1 MFPDG
6 NRTRIF
12 PFARAALSQLS
23 YQVDNQST
31 TARPK
36 FTTDKRR
43 VGNPAIWRLGRDL
56 NPLILADLADNP
68 NSTARR
74 KWRARWESNPRFPK
88 MNPGV
93 LSQLNYGTS
102 HKAAQ
107 IFAQL
112 CGCGSVPSAARLHGS
127 AKSDGQEVLW
137 LRNRK
142 AGLEP
147 AFPELA
153 SGRSIE
159 VELHPRSVSF
169 GWAIIHNERPIE
181 IGVTNRIRT
190 GTNAFTGRDAAV
202 TS

>member
-74 KWRARWESNPRFPK
+74 KWRARR
-88 MNPGV
+88 
-93 LSQLNYGTS
+93 GT
-102 HKAAQ
+102 
-107 IFAQL
+107 F
-112 CGCGSVPSAARLHGS
+112 ARLGKIRWTKS
-127 AKSDGQEVLW
+127 AV
-137 LRNRK
+137 
-142 AGLEP
+142 A
-147 AFPELA
+147 
-153 SGRSIE
+153 
-159 VELHPRSVSF
+159 
-169 GWAIIHNERPIE
+169 
-181 IGVTNRIRT
+181 
-190 GTNAFTGRDAAV
+190 
-202 TS
+202 